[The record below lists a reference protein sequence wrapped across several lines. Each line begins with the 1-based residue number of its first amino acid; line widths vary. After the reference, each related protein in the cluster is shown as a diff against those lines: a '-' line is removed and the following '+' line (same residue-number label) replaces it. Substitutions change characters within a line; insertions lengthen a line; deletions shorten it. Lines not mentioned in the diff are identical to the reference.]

1 MIKNRLLA
9 YVMAISAACLAF
21 SAIIVITMVLLA
33 DPFSL
38 KSPGTVNDSLA
49 LIGVSL
55 AIWLSVFA
63 FKKLTYRSTL
73 SNDH

>member
-1 MIKNRLLA
+1 MEQNMIKNKLPA
-9 YVMAISAACLAF
+9 YVMAIGAACLVF

-38 KSPGTVNDSLA
+38 KSQGIFSDSLA

-55 AIWLSVFA
+55 AIWLSVFT
-63 FKKLTYRSTL
+63 FKKLT
-73 SNDH
+73 